1 MGNLVKIIASN
12 QDLPAP
18 LLKELADAQKAI
30 IPASRKEIAV
40 KVADTFALWTL
51 PENWD
56 QTAKFYLEALEGL
69 PSDLVDEALRQARMN
84 CKWLPKPAELRE
96 FVNKELLSR
105 KRYAHEVQKRAKE
118 ISDAKSTVAPDER
131 KQVGALL
138 GVLARA
144 LNGDPGARAVLD
156 GWDATQDSKR
166 LYPAI

>member
-1 MGNLVKIIASN
+1 
-12 QDLPAP
+12 
-18 LLKELADAQKAI
+18 
-30 IPASRKEIAV
+30 
-40 KVADTFALWTL
+40 
-51 PENWD
+51 
-56 QTAKFYLEALEGL
+56 
-69 PSDLVDEALRQARMN
+69 MN

-144 LNGDPGARAVLD
+144 LNGDPDARAALD
-156 GWDATQDSKR
+156 SWDSTDPKP